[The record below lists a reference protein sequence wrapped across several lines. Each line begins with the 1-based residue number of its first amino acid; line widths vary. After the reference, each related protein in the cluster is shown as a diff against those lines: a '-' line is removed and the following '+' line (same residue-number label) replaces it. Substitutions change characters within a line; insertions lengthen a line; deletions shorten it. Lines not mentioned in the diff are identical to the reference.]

1 MVYALYLIMCLEL
14 FGWRDGG
21 DAPAVPEAQAPEPVQ
36 KEIATVRKGPTSVPA
51 EGLLEPDPLFH
62 DGRDPGV
69 PFLGCCTA
77 DSTEQDTPKGN
88 RQRAREILVNPS
100 PTHPLIPL
108 LLGLS

>member
-1 MVYALYLIMCLEL
+1 M
-14 FGWRDGG
+14 
-21 DAPAVPEAQAPEPVQ
+21 PEAQAPEPVQ

-88 RQRAREILVNPS
+88 RQRAREILVDEESFRLWTRCVEPA
-100 PTHPLIPL
+100 
-108 LLGLS
+108 LSDAPGSALN